1 MISFIRNL
9 TIAKNDKISDEEAV
23 FYQKLFIE
31 NSRWN
36 SSSPNEE
43 ELIRWKA
50 INSLIESN
58 IKFNAGSSKILDLG
72 CGRGWM
78 TKLLNGYGE
87 AIGYEPV
94 HRVVDYARSLFP
106 DIGFYVGNF
115 HAAAKEQGV
124 NVFDLVVSSEV
135 IEHIPDDEKGDFA
148 LSISSML
155 NSNGYLII
163 TTPRAEVYD
172 QFLMYS
178 TANQPIEQWMS
189 ESDVL
194 SLFNGFGFRELSRT
208 KINQKFDGNKGLDL
222 YQVWVFQKI
231 NE

>member
-1 MISFIRNL
+1 MISFFRNL
-9 TIAKNDKISDEEAV
+9 TITKNAKVSDKEAV

-36 SSSPNEE
+36 SPSPNEE
-43 ELIRWKA
+43 ELIRWIA

-58 IKFNAGSSKILDLG
+58 INFNDGSSRILDLG

-115 HAAAKEQGV
+115 HDAAKEQGR

-172 QFLMYS
+172 QFMTYS
-178 TANQPIEQWMS
+178 NANQPVEQWMS

-194 SLFNGFGFRELSRT
+194 NLFVSFGFSALT
-208 KINQKFDGNKGLDL
+208 KTRINQKFNEANSLDL
-222 YQVWVFQKI
+222 YQVWVFQKKQ
-231 NE
+231 